1 MYVKNSSFARRGDF
15 FSDMVTE
22 IGKLDSAKEN
32 IKGIREFL
40 GTGKRITFSKQGVRE
55 QIGTILTERL
65 LLGLPSG
72 HAYAIIEVTSPVEVI
87 EQPGHESYPFVLKT
101 TDSSSPVLKLLSNRE
116 NVNEV
121 LLTKEGT
128 TSEEEGKSFRGK
140 LGLAQRGIGTAKI
153 KGKDT
158 APSQTVSTVTNPAEH
173 KIEGGKVKFQKTPKE
188 KKLFREPNQD
198 IINVS

>member
-1 MYVKNSSFARRGDF
+1 MSRIHLLQEEETF

-72 HAYAIIEVTSPVEVI
+72 HVY
-87 EQPGHESYPFVLKT
+87 SYNR
-101 TDSSSPVLKLLSNRE
+101 SNF
-116 NVNEV
+116 
-121 LLTKEGT
+121 
-128 TSEEEGKSFRGK
+128 SC
-140 LGLAQRGIGTAKI
+140 
-153 KGKDT
+153 
-158 APSQTVSTVTNPAEH
+158 
-173 KIEGGKVKFQKTPKE
+173 
-188 KKLFREPNQD
+188 
-198 IINVS
+198 